1 MDRTRWLALPLSA
14 LLLAACGSSGGDK
27 LSKSDLIAKADKICS
42 DASKQVKAL
51 KPSNLRDS
59 GQVQKATSSAAK
71 LAQDA
76 AGKLKDLTPPDSVKA
91 DYNTFTMSIISQAE
105 KANALS
111 DALKKKDKAKIK
123 SSLQSLQQGGAKG
136 KAAAQKIG
144 FKECAN
150 PSR

>member
-42 DASKQVKAL
+42 DLSKEGKAL
-51 KPSNLRDS
+51 QPPRKGDL
-59 GQVQKATSSAAK
+59 GQAQETTGKAAK

-91 DYNTFTMSIISQAE
+91 DYNTFTTSVSTQADQV
-105 KANALS
+105 NALA
-111 DALKKKDKAKIK
+111 DALKKKDTAKIK
-123 SSLQSLQQGGAKG
+123 SIFSEFQQGASKVR
-136 KAAAQKIG
+136 ASAQKVG
-144 FKECAN
+144 LKKCGG
-150 PSR
+150 SS

>member
-51 KPSNLRDS
+51 KPPNPRDS

-91 DYNTFTMSIISQAE
+91 DYDTFTTSVSTQADQ
-105 KANALS
+105 ANTLA
-111 DALKKKDKAKIK
+111 DALKKKDKAKIR
-123 SSLQSLQQGGAKG
+123 SVFSELQQGAS
-136 KAAAQKIG
+136 KARTSAQKVG
-144 FKECAN
+144 LKKCG
-150 PSR
+150 SGS